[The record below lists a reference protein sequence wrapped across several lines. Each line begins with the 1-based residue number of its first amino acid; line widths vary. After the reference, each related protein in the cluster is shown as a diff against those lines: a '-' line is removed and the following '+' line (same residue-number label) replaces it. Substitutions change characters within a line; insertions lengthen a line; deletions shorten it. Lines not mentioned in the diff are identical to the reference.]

1 MLANVIRLYF
11 IHISAFGAGV
21 LSIYFPGLD
30 IIVSIIYLLVIAL
43 EAHRAYELPLNKKI
57 IIVLIWQAPAIFF
70 AGICIS
76 RLNFM
81 GLYEYAIFMLQF
93 WYTPLVGLLSL
104 AGITVYSDK
113 PLYYYLLIYL
123 PFISCFYYTAL
134 ASINFRKLINCS

>member
-1 MLANVIRLYF
+1 MLANVLRLYV
-11 IHISAFGAGV
+11 INISAFGAGV

-30 IIVSIIYLLVIAL
+30 IIVSFIYLLVIAM
-43 EAHRAYELPLNKKI
+43 EARRAYELPLNQKI
-57 IIVLIWQAPAIFF
+57 ITVLIWQAPAIFF
-70 AGICIS
+70 AGICITAY
-76 RLNFM
+76 NFM

-123 PFISCFYYTAL
+123 PFISCFYYTVL
-134 ASINFRKLINCS
+134 ASINYRKLFHCS